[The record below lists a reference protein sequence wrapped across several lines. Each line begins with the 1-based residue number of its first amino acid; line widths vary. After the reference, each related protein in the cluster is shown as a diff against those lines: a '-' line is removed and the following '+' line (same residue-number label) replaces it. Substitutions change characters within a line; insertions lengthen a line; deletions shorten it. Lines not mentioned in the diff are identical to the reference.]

1 MKKEIT
7 IYYFKNKSY
16 PNDYIVKRV
25 LTQYGNYYKLTSY
38 WKKGKNIERYDSR
51 LKLSKLE
58 ANKYILQ
65 CRKENRF
72 DHFEYQFVIWGDLM
86 KLNRHDYELIIL
98 GLSYLQL
105 HLQKQYEDEKNKR
118 KKDKIYH
125 EHLEISRLSNII
137 YKQFI
142 ERF

>member
-7 IYYFKNKSY
+7 IYYKDSVQ
-16 PNDYIVKRV
+16 DEYITRTV
-25 LTQYGNYYKLTSY
+25 LTQDGNYYKLTTY
-38 WKKGKNIERYDSR
+38 WKKGKNIERYESR
-51 LKLSKLE
+51 LKLTKSE

-72 DHFEYQFVIWGDLM
+72 DHFEYQFVMWGVLM
-86 KLNRHDYELIIL
+86 NLNQHDYELLL

-137 YKQFI
+137 SKQFI
-142 ERF
+142 ERY